1 MQEVGKGA
9 HGKVY
14 LARLKVFPHYLRVV
28 KVIGKR
34 NIRNPTTVLNEIK
47 LMGKLDHPH
56 IVKLYETF
64 EDEKYL
70 FLVLE

>member
-1 MQEVGKGA
+1 MGKGA
-9 HGKVY
+9 YGKVY

-28 KVIGKR
+28 KAISKK
-34 NIRNPTTVLNEIK
+34 NMRNPTIVLNEIRV
-47 LMGKLDHPH
+47 MGKLDHPN

-64 EDEKYL
+64 EDQQHL